1 MEDESR
7 VFGFNTN
14 DSDNHETEEFFDFF
28 RKDETKKD
36 VEKSANDLTDF
47 IDSLIQDVP
56 APSEEEVNAGIEKIL
71 ARTHPAETQIQTS
84 KTAKI
89 KKVSFRVLFM
99 AAILS
104 VFMCSCLY
112 AVGNSHNISIE
123 NGFVSFAKETIQVVF
138 FAPDEE
144 EYISVDSLLTNLEE
158 NGYADILFPQEF
170 VTKSDE
176 YKVSLPEFSND
187 SLGKQASFN
196 VYNDTSSYS
205 FNIGYSESQQSFDYT
220 NLKNAKTVNIND
232 VYIYVFEHG
241 DISTIEF
248 IHNYYSYY
256 IDTDVPFDDVIK
268 VVKTIK

>member
-56 APSEEEVNAGIEKIL
+56 APSEEDVNAGIEKIL

-89 KKVSFRVLFM
+89 KKVSFRVLFI

-112 AVGNSHNISIE
+112 AVGNSHDISIE
-123 NGFVSFAKETIQVVF
+123 NGFISFAKDTIQVVF
-138 FAPDEE
+138 FDASEE
-144 EYISVDSLLTNLEE
+144 EYISVDTLLTNLQEH
-158 NGYADILFPQEF
+158 GYEDILFPQEF
-170 VTKSDE
+170 VTKSNK
-176 YKVSLPEFSND
+176 YKVSIPEYCND
-187 SLGKQASFN
+187 SSGKQVTFN
-196 VYNDTSSYS
+196 VYNDTASYS
-205 FNIGYSESQQSFDYT
+205 FNIIYSESQKKRDYT
-220 NLKNAKTVNIND
+220 TLKNAHTFEINGI
-232 VYIYVFEHG
+232 YIYGFEHK
-241 DISTIEF
+241 DYSTIEF
-248 IHNYYSYY
+248 THNNYYYSVN
-256 IDTDVPFDDVIK
+256 TDVPFDEVIK
-268 VVKTIK
+268 VVNTIE

>member
-1 MEDESR
+1 MEDECR
-7 VFGFNTN
+7 VFG
-14 DSDNHETEEFFDFF
+14 SDAKNSNKFDTEETFDFF
-28 RKDETKKD
+28 RKEETKKD
-36 VEKSANDLTDF
+36 IEKSANDFTDF
-47 IDSLIQDVP
+47 IDSLIEDVQS
-56 APSEEEVNAGIEKIL
+56 PSEEDVNAGIEKIL

-89 KKVSFRVLFM
+89 KKVSFRVLFI

-158 NGYADILFPQEF
+158 NGYTDILFPQEF

-176 YKVSLPEFSND
+176 YKVSVPAYCDD
-187 SLGKQASFN
+187 SSGKQVTFN
-196 VYNDTSSYS
+196 VYNNTDSYS
-205 FNIGYSESQQSFDYT
+205 FNVIYSENQQSFDYT
-220 NLKNAKTVNIND
+220 NLKNAQTFDVNG
-232 VYIYVFEHG
+232 VYIYGFEHNG
-241 DISTIEF
+241 YSTIEF
-248 IHNYYSYY
+248 IYNNYHYY
-256 IDTDVPFDDVIK
+256 ISADVLINDICEIVN
-268 VVKTIK
+268 TIE